1 MIPTRVVA
9 ADALAFR
16 RAVRAGKPYRPLDVK
31 IKLVWT
37 CNLRCGMCPH
47 WREPGEKPLAIDA
60 FMALV
65 DDLAELG
72 CRRIHLSGG
81 EPTLRP
87 DLEALV
93 AHAAGRGLRVA
104 MTTNATRLDAAR
116 AQALVAAGLRQANVS
131 IDAPDAAVHDL
142 IRGVPGAFDRA
153 VAGFGHLRD
162 VLPAGRLRVNTVVS
176 AANWEAMPAM
186 ARYVRALGADRWNL
200 MPMDEAFP
208 ELRRL
213 DAEEVRAWNAR
224 IGPAVWAAVQ
234 GTALLDGEA
243 AAYPFGRTA
252 REVRAASTGGYA
264 GGFYA
269 GRGCLAP
276 FTHAYVD
283 HLGRVS
289 VCCMLPNAPVLGD
302 LRERSFRE
310 IWEGAAYA
318 ALRRLDRPPA
328 AACEKCDHFLAA
340 NRELLPLT
348 AAGPLGACRAA
359 WAAHQRSDA

>member
-31 IKLVWT
+31 LKLVWT

-47 WREPGEKPLAIDA
+47 WREPGEKPLAIEA
-60 FMALV
+60 FVDLV
-65 DDLAELG
+65 DDLAALG

-87 DLEALV
+87 DLEVLV
-93 AHAAGRGLRVA
+93 AHAARLGLRVA
-104 MTTNATRLDAAR
+104 MTTNATRIDAAR
-116 AQALVAAGLRQANVS
+116 ARALADAGLRQANVS
-131 IDAPDAAVHDL
+131 LDAPDAATHDR
-142 IRGVPGAFDRA
+142 IRGVPGAFERA
-153 VAGFGHLRD
+153 VAGFRHLSA

-176 AANWEAMPAM
+176 EANWEAMPAM
-186 ARYVRALGADRWNL
+186 ARFVRDLGADRWNL

-213 DAEEVRAWNAR
+213 GADEVAAWNAR
-224 IGPAVWAAVQ
+224 IGPAVWEAVR
-234 GTALLDGEA
+234 GTELLAGEA

-252 REVRAASTGGYA
+252 PELAAAASGAYA

-269 GRGCLAP
+269 RRGCLAP

-289 VCCMLPNAPVLGD
+289 VCCMMPNAPVLGD
-302 LRERSFRE
+302 LRERRFAE

-328 AACEKCDHFLAA
+328 AACERCDHFLAA
-340 NRELLPLT
+340 NRELLPLA
-348 AAGPLGACRAA
+348 AAGPVGWCRALLGK
-359 WAAHQRSDA
+359 

>member
-1 MIPTRVVA
+1 MIPIRVVA

-16 RAVRAGKPYRPLDVK
+16 RAVRAGLPYRPLDVK

-47 WREPGEKPLAIDA
+47 WREPGEQPLAIEA
-60 FMALV
+60 FQALV
-65 DDLAELG
+65 DDLADLG

-93 AHAAGRGLRVA
+93 AHAARRGLRVA
-104 MTTNATRLDAAR
+104 MTTNATRLGAERAA
-116 AQALVAAGLRQANVS
+116 ALKAAGLRQANVS

-142 IRGVPGAFDRA
+142 IRGVPGAFERA
-153 VAGFGHLRD
+153 VAGFRHLRA

-186 ARYVRALGADRWNL
+186 ARFVRELGADRWNL

-208 ELRRL
+208 DLRRL
-213 DAEEVRAWNAR
+213 GPEEVRAWNER
-224 IGPAVWAAVQ
+224 IGPAVWQAVQ
-234 GTALLDGEA
+234 GTELLADEA

-252 REVRAASTGGYA
+252 AEMAAAATGRYA
-264 GGFYA
+264 AGFYA
-269 GRGCLAP
+269 RRGCLAP

-283 HLGRVS
+283 HVGRVS
-289 VCCMLPNAPVLGD
+289 ACCMLPNAPVLGD
-302 LRERSFRE
+302 LRERSFRA

-340 NRELLPLT
+340 NRALLPLA

-359 WAAHQRSDA
+359 IASTW